1 MPAPAV
7 IPAPRAYINAV
18 AVKGFVVELRAAK
31 ETTKSLPSQNGLA
44 TVALAAREQA
54 LPLCVP
60 ETGPRERFDNPS
72 SAFQLFA
79 CNACYQLAGGRP
91 RFLL

>member
-31 ETTKSLPSQNGLA
+31 ETVPSHPPDRRRLLLLPVNVRNKHRGNVSLHLRVQCTQGG
-44 TVALAAREQA
+44 ARVSY
-54 LPLCVP
+54 C
-60 ETGPRERFDNPS
+60 D
-72 SAFQLFA
+72 
-79 CNACYQLAGGRP
+79 
-91 RFLL
+91 